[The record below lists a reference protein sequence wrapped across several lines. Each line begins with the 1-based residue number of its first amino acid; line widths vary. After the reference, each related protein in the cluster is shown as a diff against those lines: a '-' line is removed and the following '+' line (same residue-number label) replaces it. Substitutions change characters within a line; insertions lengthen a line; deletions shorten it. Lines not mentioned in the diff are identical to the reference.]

1 MKKKNDIST
10 EPICLLDSDLDLMD
24 NIIADFLTSLYHLH
38 YQNQKIFPKKGFYF
52 LLDEKRYEEKLL
64 IYLLPLIQDVGAF
77 PKIQIYTNFKTLL
90 NLKFKYK
97 KNLGKIH
104 IGSCPS
110 KIRHNCE
117 EINQYWNFSISKFS
131 DKLKE
136 KVETTHFE
144 NLVIENKVSEVSKYI
159 IKTYYT
165 FGKE

>member
-1 MKKKNDIST
+1 MKKKNDVLAES
-10 EPICLLDSDLDLMD
+10 ICLVDSDLDLMD
-24 NIIADFLTSLYHLH
+24 NMIADFLTSLYHQSQTL
-38 YQNQKIFPKKGFYF
+38 IPKKNFYF

-77 PKIQIYTNFKTLL
+77 PKVQIYTNFKTLL

-97 KNLGKIH
+97 KDLGKVH
-104 IGSCPS
+104 IGNCPS
-110 KIRHNCE
+110 KVRHNGE
-117 EINQYWNFSISKFS
+117 EVNGYWNSTILKFS

-136 KVETTHFE
+136 KVETTRFE

-159 IKTYYT
+159 IKAYYT